1 MANSYVEYTTASNS
15 GTGTNGLG
23 QKTFTVPTN
32 FININDIVAKGY
44 NGSAWTELTIASR
57 GTTTV
62 ELSAIPTGYAT
73 VRFFRRSTT
82 EPLVDFQTGAT
93 LSESDLDTAYRQG
106 LFVAQEVAEDAD
118 PDGGSG
124 IGNISNSQLAGGITQ
139 DKLAGGITNDKLAGG
154 ITNDKFDGSISQDKL
169 AGGITDSQL
178 ASGVGTSANNLVKLD
193 ANAKLPAVDGSL
205 LTGIGGGLVTGT
217 TQATT
222 SGTTFNFTGI
232 PSTAKRISVLMRGIS
247 LSGTDTLIIQ
257 IGTSSGLKI
266 SGYASLSHYGGSG
279 TSSTSGFVVFGA
291 GTTNIVSGIMTI
303 AHMGSN
309 VFVSSHSCK
318 YNTANGVF
326 GGGDVD
332 LGGTLDRLTVTTTG
346 SNTFDAG
353 SVNIM
358 YES

>member
-106 LFVAQEVAEDAD
+106 LYVAQEVAEDAD

-124 IGNISNSQLAGGITQ
+124 IGNISNSQLAGGITN
-139 DKLAGGITNDKLAGG
+139 DKLAGSITNDKLSGG
-154 ITNDKFDGSISQDKL
+154 ITNAQLAGSIADDK
-169 AGGITDSQL
+169 L

-193 ANAKLPAVDGSL
+193 SSARLPAVDGSQ
-205 LTGIGGGLVTGT
+205 LTGLASTASNTPYFYGKKTVDQTITRNTTTIVTGF
-217 TQATT
+217 T
-222 SGTTFNFTGI
+222 SNEIDTDNAFDGQTFTVPSGKAGVYFFNANITSNF
-232 PSTAKRISVLMRGIS
+232 S
-247 LSGTDTLIIQ
+247 
-257 IGTSSGLKI
+257 
-266 SGYASLSHYGGSG
+266 
-279 TSSTSGFVVFGA
+279 GA
-291 GTTNIVSGIMTI
+291 GNDGERAMIQFRK
-303 AHMGSN
+303 N
-309 VFVSSHSCK
+309 
-318 YNTANGVF
+318 
-326 GGGDVD
+326 
-332 LGGTLDRLTVTTTG
+332 G
-346 SNTFDAG
+346 SNTGMALNDFTKG
-353 SVNIM
+353 SGYNISQYTNQCSTM
-358 YES
+358 INLSVGDTVEITIYNKDGNASGSATASSASFFMGFKLI

>member
-106 LFVAQEVAEDAD
+106 LYVAQEVAEDAD

-139 DKLAGGITNDKLAGG
+139 DKLAGGITNAQLAGS
-154 ITNDKFDGSISQDKL
+154 IADDK
-169 AGGITDSQL
+169 L

-193 ANAKLPAVDGSL
+193 GTAKLPAVDGSQ
-205 LTGIGGGLVTGT
+205 LTNVSAGKVLQVVQGGITARTTVNTTTFTDIGVNASITPTSTNSKILVTVGGT
-217 TQATT
+217 L
-222 SGTTFNFTGI
+222 SNNNNNGTY
-232 PSTAKRISVLMRGIS
+232 S
-247 LSGTDTLIIQ
+247 L
-257 IGTSSGLKI
+257 LKLFRDNTEI
-266 SGYASLSHYGGSG
+266 GSG
-279 TSSTSGFVVFGA
+279 TGSTYNAFIIHLMANNYETNSFSQMHLDSPNSTSA
-291 GTTNIVSGIMTI
+291 ITYKLKLS
-303 AHMGSN
+303 AQS
-309 VFVSSHSCK
+309 
-318 YNTANGVF
+318 
-326 GGGDVD
+326 
-332 LGGTLDRLTVTTTG
+332 
-346 SNTFDAG
+346 G
-353 SVNIM
+353 SVAVVGGRGDNNDHAAPTTITLM
-358 YES
+358 EIGA

>member
-1 MANSYVEYTTASNS
+1 MSSTIGVQNIAHTN
-15 GTGTNGLG
+15 GTN
-23 QKTFTVPTN
+23 
-32 FININDIVAKGY
+32 AM
-44 NGSAWTELTIASR
+44 TIAS
-57 GTTTV
+57 
-62 ELSAIPTGYAT
+62 
-73 VRFFRRSTT
+73 
-82 EPLVDFQTGAT
+82 
-93 LSESDLDTAYRQG
+93 
-106 LFVAQEVAEDAD
+106 
-118 PDGGSG
+118 DGGVTFA
-124 IGNISNSQLAGGITQ
+124 SNPS
-139 DKLAGGITNDKLAGG
+139 
-154 ITNDKFDGSISQDKL
+154 
-169 AGGITDSQL
+169 
-178 ASGVGTSANNLVKLD
+178 GTSSITLA
-193 ANAKLPAVDGSL
+193 
-205 LTGIGGGLVTGT
+205 T
-217 TQATT
+217 TLATT
-222 SGTTFNFTGI
+222 SGTAIDFTGI

-257 IGTSSGLKI
+257 IGTSSGLKT

-279 TSSTSGFVVFGA
+279 TSSTTGFAVFGA